1 MMKTKTAAG
10 ETNDGAP
17 VLSWAQVGLGPQMGD
32 EIAQMRDAAHG
43 PGRTI

>member
-17 VLSWAQVGLGPQMGD
+17 VLSRAQVGPQMGD

-43 PGRTI
+43 PGRTN